1 MEFAPDGRLF
11 VAQKTGELR
20 VINRDGN
27 LLSRPFLTVNPNT
40 AGERGLLGV
49 AFDPNFATNGY
60 VYIYYTAREPVVHNR
75 VSRFRADPQNPNI
88 ALNGSGTPILDLNRL
103 QSDRHNGGA
112 IHFGT
117 DGKLYV
123 AVGDNVEADSSQRLG
138 NLLGKMLRIN
148 KDGTIPT
155 DNPFYD
161 RATGKNRAIWARG
174 LRNPFTFGV
183 NPDTGRIFINDV
195 GEQSWEEINRGVKGA
210 NYGWPAYEG
219 PENDRRYMPP
229 IFAYRHGSTGTTGCA
244 IVGGAFYNP
253 QTVQF
258 PDGYVGDYFFGDLC
272 SGWIRRYDPGS
283 DRATAFASGISGLVD
298 IKVSEDGDLYYLS
311 RGSGSVRKISTN

>member
-11 VAQKTGELR
+11 VAQKTGQLR
-20 VINRDGN
+20 VINWNGN

-49 AFDPNFATNGY
+49 TFDPNFATNGH
-60 VYIYYTAREPVVHNR
+60 VYIYYTAREPGVHNR

-161 RATGKNRAIWARG
+161 KATGKNRAIWARG

-183 NPDTGRIFINDV
+183 KPDTGRIFINDV
-195 GEQSWEEINRGVKGA
+195 GEQSWEEINRGQGRELWMA
-210 NYGWPAYEG
+210 RLRGQPRQPG
-219 PENDRRYMPP
+219 
-229 IFAYRHGSTGTTGCA
+229 
-244 IVGGAFYNP
+244 
-253 QTVQF
+253 QTAE
-258 PDGYVGDYFFGDLC
+258 
-272 SGWIRRYDPGS
+272 IRKLLRCTLHS
-283 DRATAFASGISGLVD
+283 ARA
-298 IKVSEDGDLYYLS
+298 
-311 RGSGSVRKISTN
+311 